1 MARVQSVRDN
11 DQMTPEELKELR
23 SKYGFTQTQ
32 LAGRLGKHARSIAR
46 WEAGD
51 TVIGDESA
59 ERIRS
64 ALTLERKPL
73 DLTRATAT
81 ELAMELLKRAQQW
94 DRLEAQQS
102 EEIPDQATLPE

>member
-1 MARVQSVRDN
+1 
-11 DQMTPEELKELR
+11 MTPEELKELR

-32 LAGRLGKHARSIAR
+32 LAGRLGKHARSVAR

-51 TVIGDESA
+51 TVISDESA

-94 DRLEAQQS
+94 DRMETQQPD
-102 EEIPDQATLPE
+102 EIPEESSLPEY